1 MLRITTSTAGK
12 EAADYFD
19 AALSTSDYYASDHG
33 LWGGKGAERLGLKGQ
48 VEREAFVALAKNLV
62 PRKAKEQLTVRMKS
76 EDGNRRAGYD
86 FTFSVPK
93 SISVYLAE
101 TSDKAVESMI
111 HDSFT
116 ETMTDIEARM
126 ETRVRIG
133 GQDRD
138 RTTGNMVYAS
148 FVHRESRPIDGMA
161 DPHFHIH
168 GYVFNA
174 TFDPEEGR
182 WKAGQLG
189 NIKADAPFYEAAF
202 NARLADKLLATG
214 YGIRRTDRDFE
225 LASVNR
231 ELIEKFSKRTRQIEQ
246 LARERYTVIEARAR
260 DLVKKTGMEFA
271 DAFAEIR
278 SKLGAES
285 RNKKVPP
292 NLSPKNN
299 WPIGVLR

>member
-1 MLRITTSTAGK
+1 
-12 EAADYFD
+12 
-19 AALSTSDYYASDHG
+19 
-33 LWGGKGAERLGLKGQ
+33 
-48 VEREAFVALAKNLV
+48 
-62 PRKAKEQLTVRMKS
+62 
-76 EDGNRRAGYD
+76 
-86 FTFSVPK
+86 
-93 SISVYLAE
+93 
-101 TSDKAVESMI
+101 MI